1 MFRLEGQYKSMAEL
15 LEENQDDD
23 RLTPH
28 FARLEAE
35 VGTHAE
41 TPDATI
47 ATKTIWSPVISE
59 CEIL

>member
-1 MFRLEGQYKSMAEL
+1 MAEL